1 MIITRTKTAIP
12 NNAFLNI
19 YPDQFKKDSEKL
31 GDPDWIKN
39 TMDYFSNVAYA
50 QFRKNKEEFSKNY
63 DLLKGT
69 ITMEHFYQEPEV
81 KDFMDTFL
89 ESEPLPSHIKN
100 YSILNPPINT
110 MIGELSKRP
119 DVHRVRAYDDDSQ
132 SEELKY
138 KTELVHSFILQQAQQ
153 EIYEKL
159 KSQGQEVEDEELQQ
173 MTLDSVKNQLLSYT
187 SLAEK
192 WGNHT
197 LTALKAFFN
206 TKEKSEDAFRD
217 LLIANREYFGVYQN
231 NSKLGFYTRVENP
244 KNVWKLTTP
253 DNKYSSAVSGE
264 YNSCYAIGTVY
275 AKEMSEIIEEFDWLT
290 KEEIDHLRSS
300 LQDFGLLNVRESN
313 LFTNSTGPES
323 VKYEPYDPAVL
334 QERMMVEASL
344 KENNDELRD
353 WLGLSNSV
361 SAFGYKYAVVKSYHY
376 SKKLIGKLTY
386 IDEDG
391 LPQIKL
397 VDEKYK
403 KIPEQLSIEWGWVNQ
418 IYEGTRIGPDIYH
431 MREFKLLPYL
441 PIIGVIHEIKN
452 TTKQKSLLDLMKP
465 YQVLFNICYNQIFEL
480 LEKEYG
486 NVGIFNIRRVSR
498 PKDGN
503 NEDAL
508 DVLEANMK
516 ERGVA
521 FDDDSPENTKGPT
534 QNTSIARNVDL
545 TRTNEIQSRY
555 NLAAQIKDMCYEL
568 VGMNRQRMGGALAT
582 ETATANQNALV
593 QSFAQTEPYFATHTY
608 VLNQWYQAL
617 LDAAQYTQSQNEVST
632 INYLSNIGESTFIQ
646 VQGSEIRNKAL
657 WVMVTSRPE
666 DNQLYQEFKQLAQ
679 TAIQNGA
686 SLYEV
691 SQMYTD
697 NSIRSI
703 QNNLKDLKDKQ
714 DQQLAQEQQL
724 RQQELEQQQQEAQAL
739 LEQQER
745 HHQDT
750 LDMKKYEIDT
760 RANTELGKAQIQNYF
775 KVPETDANNN
785 NIPDAME
792 IANHTL
798 KLQES
803 LAKRDIEQQNIN
815 LQYQKLKQDREEK
828 AKDRELQKEKIKSD
842 KQKAKQKPK
851 K

>member
-1 MIITRTKTAIP
+1 MIILRTKENVP

-19 YPDQFKKDSEKL
+19 YPDQFKKDSQKL
-31 GDPDWIKN
+31 GDPDYIKA
-39 TMDYFSNVAYA
+39 TMDYFSNVAYS
-50 QFRKNKEEFSKNY
+50 QYRKNRDTFSKNY

-69 ITMEHFYQEPEV
+69 ISMEHFYEQPEV
-81 KDFMDTFL
+81 KDFVDTFL
-89 ESEPLPSHIKN
+89 DSEPLPTHVKC

-110 MIGELSKRP
+110 MVGEMSKRP

-138 KTELVHSFILQQAQQ
+138 KTQVVHDFILQKASE
-153 EIYEKL
+153 EIIEKL
-159 KSQGQEVEDEELQQ
+159 KQEGQELDDEQIQQ

-197 LTALKAFFN
+197 LTALKSFFN

-217 LLIANREYFGVYQN
+217 LLITNKEYFGVYEN

-253 DNKYSSAVSGE
+253 DNKYTSASSGE

-275 AKEMSEIIEEFDWLT
+275 VKEISEIIEEFDWLT

-300 LQDFGLLNVRESN
+300 LQDFGLINVRESN
-313 LFTNSTGPES
+313 LFSGKTGIDS
-323 VKYEPYDPAVL
+323 INYETYDPGVL
-334 QERMMVEASL
+334 QERMMVESSL
-344 KENNDELRD
+344 KENNEELRD

-361 SAFGYKYAVVKSYHY
+361 SAFGYKYVVVKSYHY

-386 IDEDG
+386 VDEDG
-391 LPQIKL
+391 LVQTKL
-397 VDEKYK
+397 VDENYT
-403 KIPEQLSIEWGWVNQ
+403 KIPEQLSLEWGWVND

-431 MREFKLLPYL
+431 MRRFKLLPYL
-441 PIIGVIHEIKN
+441 PIIGVTHEIKN
-452 TTKQKSLLDLMKP
+452 TTENKSLLDLMKP

-486 NVGIFNIRRVSR
+486 NVGIFNIRRIVK
-498 PKDGN
+498 PKDGDN
-503 NEDAL
+503 QDAI
-508 DVLEANMK
+508 DNLEMNMK

-521 FDDDSPENTKGPT
+521 FDDDSPENTKGAI
-534 QNTSIARNVDL
+534 QNQTIARNVDL
-545 TRTNEIQSRY
+545 TRSNEIQSRY
-555 NLAAQIKDMCYEL
+555 NLAVQIKEMCYEL

-593 QSFAQTEPYFATHTY
+593 QSFAQTEPYFTTHNY

-617 LDAAQYTQSQNEVST
+617 LDAAQYIQSQNEVST
-632 INYLSNIGESTFIQ
+632 INYLNNLGESTFIQ

-657 WVMVTSRPE
+657 WVMLTSRPE

-679 TAIQNGA
+679 VAMQNGA
-686 SLYEV
+686 SLYEA
-691 SQMYTD
+691 SQMFTD

-714 DQQLAQEQQL
+714 DQQLAKEQEL
-724 RQQELEQQQQEAQAL
+724 KQQELEQKQQEAQAL

-745 HHQDT
+745 HHQDNID
-750 LDMKKYEIDT
+750 LKMFEIET

-775 KVPETDANNN
+775 KVPDTDANNN

-803 LAKRDIEQQNIN
+803 LAKRDVEQQKIA
-815 LQYQKLKQDREEK
+815 LQYEKMKQDREEK
-828 AKDRELQKEKIKSD
+828 AKDREVAKKLKS
-842 KQKAKQKPK
+842 QKPK
-851 K
+851 SK